1 MWNFFVIKW
10 LFGKNVIII
19 GARMNSSVHID
30 NEKKDILI
38 LCKSGSDNTVL
49 TAKKKDSLNFTEQRK
64 KFF

>member
-10 LFGKNVIII
+10 MFGKNVIII
-19 GARMNSSVHID
+19 GARMNPSVHID

-38 LCKSGSDNTVL
+38 LCKGSSDNTVL
-49 TAKKKDSLNFTEQRK
+49 TAKKKYSLSFTEQRK

>member
-10 LFGKNVIII
+10 LFGKNVIVI
-19 GARMNSSVHID
+19 GAPMNSSVHID

-38 LCKSGSDNTVL
+38 LCKVSSDNTVL
-49 TAKKKDSLNFTEQRK
+49 TAKKKYSLNFTKQRK